1 MRYAEGP
8 RAGVH
13 DAVRTTVDAEGAADT
28 ILAALDD
35 ADRTGEKVVIHCSGG
50 SARTSLGLGLW
61 LASRHGLS
69 AEEAA
74 KAITEHALLMKQFR
88 QTRAG
93 VDDARRA
100 ARAKI
105 PFVTK
110 VDAGAT
116 SVSQAL
122 SAGRAP
128 PT

>member
-61 LASRHGLS
+61 LASKHGLS

-74 KAITEHALLMKQFR
+74 KEITEHAARSKVV
-88 QTRAG
+88 RAPD
-93 VDDARRA
+93 VD
-100 ARAKI
+100 K
-105 PFVTK
+105 
-110 VDAGAT
+110 
-116 SVSQAL
+116 L
-122 SAGRAP
+122 SALIRSSARLSP
-128 PT
+128 LAK